1 MTRIHRVSLGL
12 GFAFLYAPIALV
24 VLYSFNASRLVPVWA
39 GVSLRWYR
47 ELPADRQLVASL
59 VTSLEIALMSAL
71 LATVLGTAAAYA
83 LERCRFR
90 ARLALAA
97 LIYAPLVMPDVLVGV
112 SLLLLFIALGVERGV
127 PSVVAAHATTSLC
140 FVALVVRAKLRDV
153 DVTLE
158 EAAADLGAGPVRRFA
173 LVTLPLIAPAVG
185 AGFLLAFTLSLDDFV
200 LASFTSGP
208 SSTTLPMR
216 IYGAVRLGL
225 SPEINAVST
234 LIVGIVAICL
244 LAAAW
249 VNGRHGP
256 AE

>member
-1 MTRIHRVSLGL
+1 M
-12 GFAFLYAPIALV
+12 
-24 VLYSFNASRLVPVWA
+24 
-39 GVSLRWYR
+39 SLRWYR

-244 LAAAW
+244 VAAAW
-249 VNGRHGP
+249 VNGRRGP
-256 AE
+256 GE